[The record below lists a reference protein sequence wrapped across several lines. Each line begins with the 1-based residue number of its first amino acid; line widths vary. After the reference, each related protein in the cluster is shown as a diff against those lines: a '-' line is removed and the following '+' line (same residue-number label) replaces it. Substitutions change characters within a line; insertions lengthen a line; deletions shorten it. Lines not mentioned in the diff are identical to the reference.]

1 MTVIIQ
7 ITYFVIIVP
16 PTVTLV
22 TKMKVTTL
30 TENNVTLTVNITMAS
45 PPVNPVNITWMLTAS
60 EQPQSIEL
68 AGDKYIFSMDRQSLT
83 ITKIVHGDEG
93 RYTITGKNP
102 AGMDSVYIDVAVEGM
117 YFIVDEIL

>member
-1 MTVIIQ
+1 MQ
-7 ITYFVIIVP
+7 
-16 PTVTLV
+16 VTA
-22 TKMKVTTL
+22 L

-45 PPVNPVNITWMLTAS
+45 PPVNPFNIIWMFTAS
-60 EQPQSIEL
+60 EQLQSIDL

-83 ITKIVHGDEG
+83 ITNIVHSDEG

-102 AGMDSVYIDVAVEGM
+102 AGMDSIYIDVTVEGM